1 MFARNSNSV
10 SRCCDLPDPLLPPLP
25 PGMRAGG
32 GRGGVR
38 RGQPGHSLRIH
49 MFYFNV
55 GI

>member
-32 GRGGVR
+32 GRGGGAKGTARAQLAYSYV
-38 RGQPGHSLRIH
+38 LI
-49 MFYFNV
+49 
-55 GI
+55 